1 MFFKVSDDFM
11 EHLESF
17 SSSGQDFDAKLM
29 FTSFTLD
36 AIASAGLGIE
46 ARSFKDP
53 DSILRQK
60 VSQLSCGGFSYMA
73 QWSGR
78 GTVFLPVQYCSFIN
92 KRPVLERYNAD
103 PIPIHYTL

>member
-1 MFFKVSDDFM
+1 MFFKVSDEFM

-60 VSQLSCGGFSYMA
+60 VSQLFSF
-73 QWSGR
+73 Q
-78 GTVFLPVQYCSFIN
+78 FPFII
-92 KRPVLERYNAD
+92 D
-103 PIPIHYTL
+103 F

>member
-1 MFFKVSDDFM
+1 MFFKVSDEFM
-11 EHLESF
+11 EHLKSF

-29 FTSFTLD
+29 FTSFTSFTLD

-60 VSQLSCGGFSYMA
+60 VSQLFSF
-73 QWSGR
+73 Q
-78 GTVFLPVQYCSFIN
+78 FPFII
-92 KRPVLERYNAD
+92 D
-103 PIPIHYTL
+103 S